1 MGFSEIF
8 ERKRFPGDFHLDLN
22 LYKRKNKRI
31 GMPADEE
38 FRGRVIFYDKA
49 SAGKDQGPIPW
60 KEPRAEV
67 LVYRA

>member
-8 ERKRFPGDFHLDLN
+8 ERKRFPGDFHLGLD

-38 FRGRVIFYDKA
+38 FRGVGYF
-49 SAGKDQGPIPW
+49 
-60 KEPRAEV
+60 
-67 LVYRA
+67 L